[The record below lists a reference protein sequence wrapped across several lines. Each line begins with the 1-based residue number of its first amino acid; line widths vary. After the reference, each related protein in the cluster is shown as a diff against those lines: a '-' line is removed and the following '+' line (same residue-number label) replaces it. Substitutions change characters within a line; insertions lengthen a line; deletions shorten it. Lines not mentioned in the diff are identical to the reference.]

1 MKNFDELFFSCGNKW
16 LNINTFTNVNKNII
30 YFKDSLI
37 RISTI
42 LFIATEI
49 VHTKH
54 RFLFFSAKKKK
65 KKKKETSSIKEAKN
79 KAILKVLPRT
89 ITTQIAN

>member
-1 MKNFDELFFSCGNKW
+1 MGDELFFSCGNKW

-49 VHTKH
+49 VHTNID
-54 RFLFFSAKKKK
+54 FYFYFPKKKIEK
-65 KKKKETSSIKEAKN
+65 KSMKLHRLKKQ
-79 KAILKVLPRT
+79 RT
-89 ITTQIAN
+89 KLF

>member
-1 MKNFDELFFSCGNKW
+1 MGDELFFSCGNKW

-42 LFIATEI
+42 LFIAIEI
-49 VHTKH
+49 VHTNINFY
-54 RFLFFSAKKKK
+54 FLFSKKKRK
-65 KKKKETSSIKEAKN
+65 KNMKIHRLEEQ
-79 KAILKVLPRT
+79 RT
-89 ITTQIAN
+89 KLF

>member
-1 MKNFDELFFSCGNKW
+1 MGDELFFSCGNKW

-30 YFKDSLI
+30 YFKDALI

-49 VHTKH
+49 VHTNIDFYFH
-54 RFLFFSAKKKK
+54 FPKKKYRK
-65 KKKKETSSIKEAKN
+65 KKHETSSIKEAKN
-79 KAILKVLPRT
+79 KTILKVLLRT